1 MLDDYVAN
9 EKRSVDDVRAR
20 VARLNAAFGPRR
32 MLSLTTSDF
41 TAYAARR
48 KTEGAANATINRELA
63 AARRAFRLAYQGGR
77 LPQVPHIALL
87 REHNVRSGF
96 VEDDAFARLVGHL
109 PAAVQPVARFGFIT
123 GWRLSEV
130 LGLEWRQVDLARGEA
145 RLDPGTTKNGE
156 GRVFPFTAELRTL
169 LTRQHDHTREIER
182 RTARIIAAVWHRNG
196 KPIRDFRHAWK
207 TACAAA
213 GCPGLLYHDLRR
225 TAVRRFER
233 SGIPRRVA
241 MTLTGH
247 KTESVYTRYAIVSEN
262 DLRAAVEA
270 LDRAPKRRR

>member
-1 MLDDYVAN
+1 LRGPDADLVQVAQQ
-9 EKRSVDDVRAR
+9 VRGILVHPVRPGPLQLVLPVPAR
-20 VARLNAAFGPRR
+20 QQAWPR
-32 MLSLTTSDF
+32 TSDF
-41 TAYAARR
+41 GRYSICQRFHLDAAQ
-48 KTEGAANATINRELA
+48 LP
-63 AARRAFRLAYQGGR
+63 GR
-77 LPQVPHIALL
+77 
-87 REHNVRSGF
+87 
-96 VEDDAFARLVGHL
+96 HL
-109 PAAVQPVARFGFIT
+109 
-123 GWRLSEV
+123 
-130 LGLEWRQVDLARGEA
+130 
-145 RLDPGTTKNGE
+145 
-156 GRVFPFTAELRTL
+156 FPFTAELRAL
-169 LTRQHDHTREIER
+169 LTKQHDHTREIER

>member
-1 MLDDYVAN
+1 VA
-9 EKRSVDDVRAR
+9 
-20 VARLNAAFGPRR
+20 
-32 MLSLTTSDF
+32 
-41 TAYAARR
+41 
-48 KTEGAANATINRELA
+48 
-63 AARRAFRLAYQGGR
+63 
-77 LPQVPHIALL
+77 
-87 REHNVRSGF
+87 
-96 VEDDAFARLVGHL
+96 HL

-156 GRVFPFTAELRTL
+156 GRVFPFTAELRAL
-169 LTRQHDHTREIER
+169 LTKQHDHTREIER

-225 TAVRRFER
+225 IAVRRFKR

-262 DLRAAVEA
+262 DLRAAVEV